1 MSAIEGLRGIRTDR
15 RHRDHGWKD
24 TRPSPSLG
32 TAHLSA
38 SKTGLVL
45 VGGGAR
51 GAYQAGVL
59 QGLAEIV
66 GERFGDRPPFDVV
79 TGISAGAINAAYL
92 ASRADRMAEA
102 SAGLAALWGEL
113 RIDRVMRTDA
123 VSLFSIGTR
132 WLRDLTLGGLLKPDA
147 RSNHLLDTTPLREF
161 LIANIDFEAIARH
174 IASDILHG
182 FAVSA
187 TSYTTGTAVT
197 FFDGASI
204 PILFRPVFVEGA
216 FYGDGGVGMATP
228 LSPAIHLGADRVVAI
243 SVRHS
248 PDRDSNVHVN
258 YVGHDQGDISIADI
272 AGVMLNAA
280 FMDALD
286 SDAERLIRINHT
298 LTLIEE
304 RRRAEHPHWLRSIPL
319 LVIRPSVDLG
329 ALAADQFS
337 RLPATLRYLTRGIG
351 ASPERGADFVSYLAF
366 DPSYTRPLIEIGRR
380 DAVAQ
385 KDEIEAF
392 FSSRP
397 ATCTP
402 AAGGRHAS

>member
-1 MSAIEGLRGIRTDR
+1 M
-15 RHRDHGWKD
+15 
-24 TRPSPSLG
+24 G
-32 TAHLSA
+32 TAHRSV
-38 SKTGLVL
+38 SRTGLVL

-59 QGLAEIV
+59 QGLAEIL

-102 SAGLAALWGEL
+102 SGRLAALWGEL

-123 VSLFSIGTR
+123 VSLFSIGSR
-132 WLRDLTLGGLLKPDA
+132 WLRDLTLGGVLKPNA

-161 LIANIDFEAIARH
+161 LSANIDFEAIARH
-174 IASDILHG
+174 IASDLLHG
-182 FAVSA
+182 LAVSA

-197 FFDGASI
+197 FFDGHGAPEPWTRSARLGWRARIGLDHVLASASI
-204 PILFRPVFVEGA
+204 PILFRPVFLEGA
-216 FYGDGGVGMATP
+216 FYGDGGVGMTSP

-243 SVRHS
+243 SVRHRR
-248 PDRDSNVHVN
+248 DRDSNAQVTHEH
-258 YVGHDQGDISIADI
+258 HDQGDISIADI
-272 AGVMLNAA
+272 AGVMLNTA

-286 SDAERLIRINHT
+286 SDAERMARINQT
-298 LTLIEE
+298 LTLIGE